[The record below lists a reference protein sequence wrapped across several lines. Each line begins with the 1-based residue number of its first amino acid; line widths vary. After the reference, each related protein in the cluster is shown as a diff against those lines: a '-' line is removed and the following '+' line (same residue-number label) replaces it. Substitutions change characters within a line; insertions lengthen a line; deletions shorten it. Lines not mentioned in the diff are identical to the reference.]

1 MSYTYTT
8 LKTSIKDYT
17 DNIETV
23 FVSHLPDF
31 IKSAEE
37 RILKEVEDKQSHLCV
52 GLDINPENFDNAKP
66 SIDGLKNH
74 TYKVIDAT
82 RDIAV
87 AYKPNLAFF
96 ERWGSE
102 GFKWLEA
109 LMDYFPDD
117 LIIIGDAKRGDIGNT
132 AKQYAYSLFT
142 HFDFDAVTLSPY
154 MGKDSIT
161 PFIDNPEKGAFI
173 LCRTSNPSAVD
184 LQNQQINI
192 KSSDQTLNSIDE
204 IPNEMLFDKTAQL
217 CFEWNKNNNVGIVVG
232 ATAPKEISRI
242 RNHAPS
248 LPFLIPGIGA
258 QGGDLTQSM
267 VDGNENGDALINI
280 SRGISFSGDLSSK
293 AIRNAA
299 KDYLSQMREIIDI

>member
-1 MSYTYTT
+1 MKSFN
-8 LKTSIKDYT
+8 LRLSK
-17 DNIETV
+17 
-23 FVSHLPDF
+23 L
-31 IKSAEE
+31 IKSK
-37 RILKEVEDKQSHLCV
+37 RSHLCV
-52 GLDINPENFDNAKP
+52 GLDMNPEAM
-66 SIDGLKNH
+66 GLSNTTLDELKKH
-74 TYKVIDAT
+74 SFKVIDAT
-82 RDIAV
+82 SDLAS
-87 AYKPNLAFF
+87 AFKPNLAFF

-192 KSSDQTLNSIDE
+192 ESSDQTVQRIDE

-217 CFEWNKNNNVGIVVG
+217 CVEWNKNNNVGIVVG

-267 VDGNENGDALINI
+267 VDGNKNGDALINI

>member
-1 MSYTYTT
+1 MKPFNLRLSK
-8 LKTSIKDYT
+8 L
-17 DNIETV
+17 
-23 FVSHLPDF
+23 
-31 IKSAEE
+31 IKSK
-37 RILKEVEDKQSHLCV
+37 RSHLCV
-52 GLDINPENFDNAKP
+52 GLDMNPEAMGSSNTTLDE
-66 SIDGLKNH
+66 LKKH
-74 TYKVIDAT
+74 AFKVIDAT
-82 RDIAV
+82 SDLSSAF
-87 AYKPNLAFF
+87 KPNLAFF

-102 GFKWLEA
+102 GFKWLEE

-161 PFIDNPEKGAFI
+161 PLIDNPEKGAFI

-192 KSSDQTLNSIDE
+192 KSSDQTVQRIDE

-217 CFEWNKNNNVGIVVG
+217 CVEWNKNNNVGIVVG

-267 VDGNENGDALINI
+267 VDGNKNGDALINI

>member
-1 MSYTYTT
+1 MKSFN
-8 LKTSIKDYT
+8 LRLSKL
-17 DNIETV
+17 IE
-23 FVSHLPDF
+23 S
-31 IKSAEE
+31 K
-37 RILKEVEDKQSHLCV
+37 RSHLCV
-52 GLDINPENFDNAKP
+52 GLDMNPEAMGSSNTTLDE
-66 SIDGLKNH
+66 LKKH
-74 TYKVIDAT
+74 AFKVIDAT
-82 RDIAV
+82 SDLSSAF
-87 AYKPNLAFF
+87 KPNLAFF

-102 GFKWLEA
+102 GFKWLEE

-192 KSSDQTLNSIDE
+192 KSSDQTLNSINE

-217 CFEWNKNNNVGIVVG
+217 CVEWNKNNNVGIVVG

-267 VDGNENGDALINI
+267 VDGNKNGDALINI

>member
-1 MSYTYTT
+1 MKPFNLRLSK
-8 LKTSIKDYT
+8 L
-17 DNIETV
+17 
-23 FVSHLPDF
+23 
-31 IKSAEE
+31 IKSK
-37 RILKEVEDKQSHLCV
+37 RSHLCV
-52 GLDINPENFDNAKP
+52 GLDMNPEAMGSSNTTLDE
-66 SIDGLKNH
+66 LKKH
-74 TYKVIDAT
+74 SLKVIDAT
-82 RDIAV
+82 SDLAS
-87 AYKPNLAFF
+87 AFKPNLAFF

-192 KSSDQTLNSIDE
+192 ESSDQTVQRIDE

-217 CFEWNKNNNVGIVVG
+217 CVEWNKNNNVGIVVG
-232 ATAPKEISRI
+232 ATAPQEISRI

-267 VDGNENGDALINI
+267 LDGNKNGDALINI

>member
-1 MSYTYTT
+1 MKPFNLRLSK
-8 LKTSIKDYT
+8 L
-17 DNIETV
+17 
-23 FVSHLPDF
+23 
-31 IKSAEE
+31 IKSK
-37 RILKEVEDKQSHLCV
+37 RSHLCV
-52 GLDINPENFDNAKP
+52 GLDMNPEAMGSSNTTLDE
-66 SIDGLKNH
+66 LKKH
-74 TYKVIDAT
+74 SFKVIDAT
-82 RDIAV
+82 SDLAS
-87 AYKPNLAFF
+87 AFKPNLAFF

-192 KSSDQTLNSIDE
+192 KSSDHTLNSIDE

-217 CFEWNKNNNVGIVVG
+217 CVEWNKNNNVGIVVG

-242 RNHAPS
+242 RNHAPN

-258 QGGDLTQSM
+258 QGGDLKQSM
-267 VDGNENGDALINI
+267 VDGNKNGDALINI

-293 AIRNAA
+293 TIRNAA

>member
-1 MSYTYTT
+1 MKPFNLRLSK
-8 LKTSIKDYT
+8 L
-17 DNIETV
+17 
-23 FVSHLPDF
+23 
-31 IKSAEE
+31 IKSK
-37 RILKEVEDKQSHLCV
+37 RSHLCV
-52 GLDINPENFDNAKP
+52 GLDMNPEAMGSSNTTLDE
-66 SIDGLKNH
+66 LKKH
-74 TYKVIDAT
+74 AFKVIDAT
-82 RDIAV
+82 SDLSSAF
-87 AYKPNLAFF
+87 KPNLAFF

-102 GFKWLEA
+102 GFKWLEE

-142 HFDFDAVTLSPY
+142 HFDFAAVTLSPY

-192 KSSDQTLNSIDE
+192 ESSDQTVQRIDE

-217 CFEWNKNNNVGIVVG
+217 CVEWNKNNNVGIVVG

-258 QGGDLTQSM
+258 QGGDLRQSM
-267 VDGNENGDALINI
+267 VDGNKNGDALINI

>member
-1 MSYTYTT
+1 MKSFN
-8 LKTSIKDYT
+8 LRLSK
-17 DNIETV
+17 
-23 FVSHLPDF
+23 L
-31 IKSAEE
+31 IKSK
-37 RILKEVEDKQSHLCV
+37 RSHLCV
-52 GLDINPENFDNAKP
+52 GLDMNPEAMGSSNTTLDE
-66 SIDGLKNH
+66 LKKH
-74 TYKVIDAT
+74 SFKVIDAT
-82 RDIAV
+82 SDLAS
-87 AYKPNLAFF
+87 AFKPNLAFF

-102 GFKWLEA
+102 GFKWLEE

-161 PFIDNPEKGAFI
+161 PFIDNPQKGAFI

-217 CFEWNKNNNVGIVVG
+217 CVEWNKNNNVGIVVG

-267 VDGNENGDALINI
+267 VDGNKNGDALINI

>member
-1 MSYTYTT
+1 MKSFN
-8 LKTSIKDYT
+8 LRLSK
-17 DNIETV
+17 
-23 FVSHLPDF
+23 L
-31 IKSAEE
+31 IKSK
-37 RILKEVEDKQSHLCV
+37 RSHLCV
-52 GLDINPENFDNAKP
+52 GLDMNPEAMGSSNTTLDE
-66 SIDGLKNH
+66 LKKH
-74 TYKVIDAT
+74 AFKVIDAT
-82 RDIAV
+82 SDLSSAF
-87 AYKPNLAFF
+87 KPNLAFF
-96 ERWGSE
+96 ERWGSK
-102 GFKWLEA
+102 GFKWLEE

-217 CFEWNKNNNVGIVVG
+217 CVEWNKNNNVGIVVG

-267 VDGNENGDALINI
+267 VDGNKNGDALINI

>member
-1 MSYTYTT
+1 MKSFN
-8 LKTSIKDYT
+8 LRLSK
-17 DNIETV
+17 
-23 FVSHLPDF
+23 L
-31 IKSAEE
+31 IKSK
-37 RILKEVEDKQSHLCV
+37 RSHLCV
-52 GLDINPENFDNAKP
+52 GLDMNPEAMGSSNTTLDE
-66 SIDGLKNH
+66 LKKH
-74 TYKVIDAT
+74 SLKVIDAT
-82 RDIAV
+82 SDLAS
-87 AYKPNLAFF
+87 AFKPNLAFF

-192 KSSDQTLNSIDE
+192 ESSDQTIQRIDE

-217 CFEWNKNNNVGIVVG
+217 CVEWNKNNNVGIVVG
-232 ATAPKEISRI
+232 ATAPQEISRI
-242 RNHAPS
+242 RSHAPS

-267 VDGNENGDALINI
+267 LDGNKNGDALINI

>member
-1 MSYTYTT
+1 MKSFN
-8 LKTSIKDYT
+8 LRLSK
-17 DNIETV
+17 
-23 FVSHLPDF
+23 L
-31 IKSAEE
+31 IKSK
-37 RILKEVEDKQSHLCV
+37 RSHLCV
-52 GLDINPENFDNAKP
+52 GLDMNPEAMGSSNTTLDE
-66 SIDGLKNH
+66 LKKH
-74 TYKVIDAT
+74 AFKVIDAT
-82 RDIAV
+82 SDLSSAF
-87 AYKPNLAFF
+87 KPNLAFF

-102 GFKWLEA
+102 GFKWLEE

-192 KSSDQTLNSIDE
+192 KSSDQTLNSIDK
-204 IPNEMLFDKTAQL
+204 IPNEMLFDITAQL
-217 CFEWNKNNNVGIVVG
+217 CVEWNKNNNVGIVVG

-267 VDGNENGDALINI
+267 VDGNKNGDALINI

>member
-1 MSYTYTT
+1 MKPFNLILSK
-8 LKTSIKDYT
+8 L
-17 DNIETV
+17 
-23 FVSHLPDF
+23 
-31 IKSAEE
+31 IKSK
-37 RILKEVEDKQSHLCV
+37 RSHLCV
-52 GLDINPENFDNAKP
+52 GLDMNPEAMGSSNTTLNE
-66 SIDGLKNH
+66 LKKH
-74 TYKVIDAT
+74 AFKVIDAT
-82 RDIAV
+82 SDLVSAF
-87 AYKPNLAFF
+87 KPNLAFF

-102 GFKWLEA
+102 GFKWLEE

-192 KSSDQTLNSIDE
+192 ESSDQTVQRIDE

-217 CFEWNKNNNVGIVVG
+217 CVEWNKNNNVGIVVG

-267 VDGNENGDALINI
+267 LDGNKNGDALINI

>member
-1 MSYTYTT
+1 MKSFN
-8 LKTSIKDYT
+8 LRLSK
-17 DNIETV
+17 
-23 FVSHLPDF
+23 L
-31 IKSAEE
+31 IKSK
-37 RILKEVEDKQSHLCV
+37 RSHLCV
-52 GLDINPENFDNAKP
+52 GLDMNPEAMGSSNTTLDE
-66 SIDGLKNH
+66 LKKH
-74 TYKVIDAT
+74 AFKVIDAT
-82 RDIAV
+82 SDLSSAF
-87 AYKPNLAFF
+87 KPNLAFF

-102 GFKWLEA
+102 GFKWLEE

-132 AKQYAYSLFT
+132 AKQYAYSLFI

-192 KSSDQTLNSIDE
+192 ESSDQTVQRIDE

-217 CFEWNKNNNVGIVVG
+217 CVEWNKNNNVGIVVG

-267 VDGNENGDALINI
+267 VDGNKNGDALINI

>member
-1 MSYTYTT
+1 MKPFNLRLSK
-8 LKTSIKDYT
+8 L
-17 DNIETV
+17 
-23 FVSHLPDF
+23 
-31 IKSAEE
+31 IKSK
-37 RILKEVEDKQSHLCV
+37 RSHLCV
-52 GLDINPENFDNAKP
+52 GLDMNPEAMGSSNTTLDE
-66 SIDGLKNH
+66 LKKH
-74 TYKVIDAT
+74 SLKVIDAT
-82 RDIAV
+82 SDLAS
-87 AYKPNLAFF
+87 AFKPNLAFF

-102 GFKWLEA
+102 GFKWLEE

-192 KSSDQTLNSIDE
+192 ESSDQTVQRIDE

-217 CFEWNKNNNVGIVVG
+217 CVEWNKNNNVGIVVG

-258 QGGDLTQSM
+258 QGGELTQSM
-267 VDGNENGDALINI
+267 RDGNKNGDALINI

>member
-1 MSYTYTT
+1 MKSFN
-8 LKTSIKDYT
+8 LRLSK
-17 DNIETV
+17 
-23 FVSHLPDF
+23 L
-31 IKSAEE
+31 IKSK
-37 RILKEVEDKQSHLCV
+37 RSHLCV
-52 GLDINPENFDNAKP
+52 GLDMNPEAMGSSNTTLDE
-66 SIDGLKNH
+66 LKKH
-74 TYKVIDAT
+74 AFKVIDAT
-82 RDIAV
+82 SDLSSAF
-87 AYKPNLAFF
+87 KPNLAFF

-102 GFKWLEA
+102 GFKWLEE

-217 CFEWNKNNNVGIVVG
+217 CVEWNKNNNVGIVVG
-232 ATAPKEISRI
+232 ATAPQEISRI
-242 RNHAPS
+242 RSHAPS

-267 VDGNENGDALINI
+267 VDGNKNGDALINI